1 MNIGLIFISL
11 RFESTSELGTAPLMP
26 SNYLSL
32 STAVLFDGLI
42 TVLEGAE
49 LLSISDLSLICG

>member
-1 MNIGLIFISL
+1 MNIGLILISL

-42 TVLEGAE
+42 MVLEGAE
-49 LLSISDLSLICG
+49 LLSISDLSLICC